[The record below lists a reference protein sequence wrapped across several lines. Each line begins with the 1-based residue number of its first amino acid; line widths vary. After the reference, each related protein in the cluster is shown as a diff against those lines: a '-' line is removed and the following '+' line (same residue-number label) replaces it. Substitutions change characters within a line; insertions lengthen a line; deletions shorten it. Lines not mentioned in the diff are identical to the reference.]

1 MRHLPGNRDV
11 VGGQY
16 LTFVSPKKKK
26 KKVVGQYYNNY
37 SYIYIYISEPSR
49 MNSPYTCNLPPFA
62 IRAKLVDY
70 SCKSHLC
77 FQSKFGGLTSHI
89 FSISI
94 SLISVN

>member
-37 SYIYIYISEPSR
+37 SYIYIYI
-49 MNSPYTCNLPPFA
+49 YIY
-62 IRAKLVDY
+62 IRAQ
-70 SCKSHLC
+70 SHELPIY
-77 FQSKFGGLTSHI
+77 L
-89 FSISI
+89 
-94 SLISVN
+94 

>member
-37 SYIYIYISEPSR
+37 SYIYIYIYQ
-49 MNSPYTCNLPPFA
+49 SPVA
-62 IRAKLVDY
+62 
-70 SCKSHLC
+70 
-77 FQSKFGGLTSHI
+77 
-89 FSISI
+89 
-94 SLISVN
+94 